1 MIIPSAES
9 LKAKITADATK
20 RGQEVSKA
28 KPQLDDQDSSDEDED
43 GQKAKRVMA
52 AGPQRLQEEQAQ
64 PKRLSK
70 GKAKRK
76 KEMEDGD
83 NDEVAAME
91 PGCSATFS
99 QDLQIVINELKTIP
113 KCFANL
119 SPQRILNGE
128 KLMRSVDAVCCQVV
142 SRDAVCRILEPNV
155 NHDIWKPEV

>member
-1 MIIPSAES
+1 MTLAGLPCDVTHSMQRIKFSCAAGVSKSEMLVS
-9 LKAKITADATK
+9 KITADATK

-83 NDEVAAME
+83 NDEVAAVE
-91 PGCSATFS
+91 PGSSA
-99 QDLQIVINELKTIP
+99 
-113 KCFANL
+113 C
-119 SPQRILNGE
+119 
-128 KLMRSVDAVCCQVV
+128 RS
-142 SRDAVCRILEPNV
+142 
-155 NHDIWKPEV
+155 